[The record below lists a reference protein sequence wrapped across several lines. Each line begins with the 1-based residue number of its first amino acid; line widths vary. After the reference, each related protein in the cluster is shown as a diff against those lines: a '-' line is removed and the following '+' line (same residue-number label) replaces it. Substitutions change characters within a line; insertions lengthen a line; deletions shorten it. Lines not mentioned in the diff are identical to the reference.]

1 MTARKPKPLNEL
13 VLHDVALTDDDHAL
27 IAAANA
33 VLERHYRTFWHTV
46 AAAIRSQDGRI
57 WTGLH
62 IGTTVGRLAICAEA
76 VALGRAIL
84 EGDGTIETAVAIR
97 HPKPEEEDRELAVVS
112 PCGGCREMI
121 LDHAPAAMVIVRDAN
136 GLIKLPIRS
145 LLTAAVPAVSSVR
158 SRCPRG

>member
-1 MTARKPKPLNEL
+1 MTARKPKPLNES
-13 VLHDVALTDDDHAL
+13 VLRDVALTVDDHAL

-46 AAAIRSQDGRI
+46 AAAIRSKDGRI

-84 EGDGTIETAVAIR
+84 EGDGTIQTAVAIR
-97 HPKPEEEDRELAVVS
+97 HPKPVS
-112 PCGGCREMI
+112 
-121 LDHAPAAMVIVRDAN
+121 LPA
-136 GLIKLPIRS
+136 
-145 LLTAAVPAVSSVR
+145 
-158 SRCPRG
+158 

>member
-1 MTARKPKPLNEL
+1 MTVRKPKPLNEA
-13 VLHDVALTDDDHAL
+13 VLRDVALTDDDHAL

-33 VLERHYRTFWHTV
+33 VMERHYRTFWHTV
-46 AAAIRSQDGRI
+46 AAAIRSKDGRI

-84 EGDGTIETAVAIR
+84 EGDGTIQTAVAIR

-121 LDHAPAAMVIVRDAN
+121 LDHAPGAMVIVRDAS
-136 GLIKLPIRS
+136 GLIKLPIRT
-145 LLTAAVPAVSSVR
+145 LLQLPYR
-158 SRCPRG
+158 R